1 MSLGPD
7 ELKIDIANSLLT
19 SDLRICDI
27 GIYIN
32 TFSMS
37 RFKLIAHMWESKA
50 DFCDYI
56 NMMIGNSTDT
66 AYNVR
71 GNSDT
76 LEFSLGWKRKELS
89 DDDISTSIVTNAI
102 QYAVIEGKI

>member
-37 RFKLIAHMWESKA
+37 RFKLIAHMWESKT

-56 NMMIGNSTDT
+56 NIMI
-66 AYNVR
+66 

-89 DDDISTSIVTNAI
+89 DDNISTSIVTNAI